1 MPQALFHAGVLYTET
16 EKPDE
21 ALAAF
26 EDLAKKY
33 PDSPWAG
40 DAHVWLIDVKLEQQ
54 FDLPGEKD
62 HAHAAVDW
70 FQRLDRSK
78 AAQARKGIG
87 EEQADAL
94 RSLKQVGYDIYIRAG
109 LVEYLLDHPERA
121 VGLFEKAKPFAPERN
136 FVEVN
141 GHIPT
146 GMERLIEAAKSA
158 KSLTPEVVRKGDE
171 KAKLILML
179 ADVYHEGQEHKKS
192 LELCT
197 GIVEGIAR
205 KASRR
210 AEVLRLLSARPQPLP
225 DRRLG
230 VRSRCGNGRL
240 RGSGC
245 GGAEG
250 PVGRFGHVPRR
261 EHRMEPQAQ
270 RRCRNFRVAPLA
282 QGLSEERRGGPLRR
296 FIGIACFY
304 SKRYPQAEKALEE
317 YLADYP
323 GSEFIDSAREVLDK
337 CNAMLDATPKR
348 AGK

>member
-1 MPQALFHAGVLYTET
+1 M
-16 EKPDE
+16 
-21 ALAAF
+21 
-26 EDLAKKY
+26 
-33 PDSPWAG
+33 
-40 DAHVWLIDVKLEQQ
+40 
-54 FDLPGEKD
+54 
-62 HAHAAVDW
+62 DW

-179 ADVYHEGQEHKKS
+179 ADVYHEGQEHEKS
-192 LELCT
+192 LDLCT

-205 KASRR
+205 KASREQKSYAYYRR
-210 AEVLRLLSARPQPLP
+210 ARNHYLIAGSAFDPDAAMADYVAAVAAAPKAPWADSAMFLAGNIEWNHKHNADAAISVWRRLLKDYPKSVEA
-225 DRRLG
+225 DRCAL
-230 VRSRCGNGRL
+230 
-240 RGSGC
+240 
-245 GGAEG
+245 
-250 PVGRFGHVPRR
+250 
-261 EHRMEPQAQ
+261 
-270 RRCRNFRVAPLA
+270 
-282 QGLSEERRGGPLRR
+282 

-304 SKRYPQAEKALEE
+304 SKRYPQAKKALEE